1 MTTPMLSKVW
11 TQRQGIQPW
20 WSAHTQ
26 HLDLQ
31 VTTCEGLDPTW
42 TVWDGHKRL
51 AGGTAPDVLRIRVHG
66 RVNSRHVPDDL
77 ESRVGLSQAKDR
89 PTLCDVEQSH
99 F

>member
-51 AGGTAPDVLRIRVHG
+51 AGGTAP
-66 RVNSRHVPDDL
+66 
-77 ESRVGLSQAKDR
+77 ESYESGCTVESILDTFQMIWNPASVYPRPKIDR
-89 PTLCDVEQSH
+89 RFVM
-99 F
+99 

>member
-51 AGGTAPDVLRIRVHG
+51 AGGTAPGPTNPGARSSQFSTR
-66 RVNSRHVPDDL
+66 SR
-77 ESRVGLSQAKDR
+77 
-89 PTLCDVEQSH
+89 
-99 F
+99 